1 MSASRSRFLAGALA
15 LTTALVAS
23 ACSGTGAGGGG
34 GQADDG
40 TITFMTQL
48 FGTAPDPQ
56 GELHQAVE
64 KFLGKKIKVTWV
76 PNAEY
81 SEKVNVTLA
90 SDNLPDVMVVDP
102 KSPAFGKAAEAGAF
116 WDLTEKIKNY
126 PNLVGDPKV
135 LLNSSINGK
144 VYGIYRIR
152 PQLRS
157 AVMIRK
163 DWLKKVGL
171 EAPKTTDD
179 LYKIAEAFTKKDP
192 DGNGKDDTYGLI
204 IPKWPGVTFSASSPF
219 NVMDVWFG
227 APNNWGERDGKIVP
241 EFDVPEFFEA
251 NRFMKKMIDEGLVNP
266 DWNTLDTAKWND
278 PFVQGKGGIIID
290 VDVRTTQLLDLLK
303 EQDPETYGD
312 KVLTVGN
319 LARPD
324 GKKFSLPFTGYKD
337 VLAISK
343 QRIRTEA
350 QLDQLLTTL
359 NKLATKEGQVLLSN
373 GIEGRNFKVEDGV
386 AVLIN
391 QDDPKVKQLQDDV
404 DKAFIQLGTQASTG
418 VGGVAYP
425 RVPPEEPYRKDLEE
439 RAKRVEEDLKTAVW
453 DVSAPV
459 VSPTAVEKGA
469 TLNPIVTD
477 ARVKYLAGQISEDQL
492 KAEIKRWYDSGG
504 TQIAQE
510 IQDLVSKLGQ

>member
-1 MSASRSRFLAGALA
+1 MLT
-15 LTTALVAS
+15 LTTALLAS
-23 ACSGTGAGGGG
+23 ACSGTGGGTS

-48 FGTAPDPQ
+48 FGTAPNPQ

-64 KFLGKKIKVTWV
+64 KFLGKKIRVTWV
-76 PNAEY
+76 PNADY
-81 SEKVNVTLA
+81 QEKVNVTLA
-90 SDNLPDVMVVDP
+90 SDNIPDVMVVDP
-102 KSPAFGKAAEAGAF
+102 KAPAFGKAAAAGAF

-126 PNLVGDPKV
+126 PNLVGDPKI

-144 VYGIYRIR
+144 VYGPYRVR

-163 DWLKKVGL
+163 DWLEKVGL

-179 LYKIAEAFTKKDP
+179 LYEIAKAFTEKDP
-192 DGNGKDDTYGLI
+192 DGNGKKDTYGLI
-204 IPKWPGVTFSASSPF
+204 IPKWPGVSFAASSPF
-219 NVMDVWFG
+219 NAIDVWFG
-227 APNNWGERDGKIVP
+227 APNNWGKRDGKMVP
-241 EFDVPEFFEA
+241 EFDTPEFFEA

-303 EQDPETYGD
+303 EQDPKTYGD

-324 GKKFSLPFTGYKD
+324 GKKFSLPFSGYKD
-337 VLAISK
+337 ILAVSK
-343 QRIRTEA
+343 QRVRTEA
-350 QLDQLLTTL
+350 QLDELLKTL
-359 NKLATKEGQVLLSN
+359 DKMASKEGQILLTN
-373 GIEGRNFKVEDGV
+373 GIEGRNFKVENGQ

-418 VGGVAYP
+418 TTGIAYE
-425 RVPPEEPYRKDLEE
+425 RVPPEEPYRKDLAE
-439 RAKRVEEDLKTAVW
+439 RKERVAEDLKTAVW
-453 DVSAPV
+453 DPSLPV
-459 VSPTAVEKGA
+459 ISETAVAKGA

-477 ARVKYLAGQISEDQL
+477 ARVKYLAGQITEEQL
-492 KAEIKRWYDSGG
+492 KAEIKRWYDGGG

-510 IQDLVSKLGQ
+510 INDLVSKLGQ